1 VRIIMDVLLA
11 KLKVLH
17 QPQLASLLIALL
29 NSQNNR
35 RALSRGRTK
44 ASASPLFNID
54 DFRSKSL
61 DLTLPLLLIFIYIHG
76 FKPVYMQDNGQLPYF
91 CREVN

>member
-1 VRIIMDVLLA
+1 M
-11 KLKVLH
+11 
-17 QPQLASLLIALL
+17 
-29 NSQNNR
+29 
-35 RALSRGRTK
+35 
-44 ASASPLFNID
+44 ASPLFNID

-76 FKPVYMQDNGQLPYF
+76 FKPIYMQDNGQLPYF